1 MTDKSSNLAFWSHL
15 EHSLKV
21 RNDQGLRRSVIASQ
35 PLSPTTISRNGRV
48 AINFGANDYLGLAW
62 NPEVRLAAFEATQS
76 VRKFGSGASP
86 LVTGQSD
93 EHDKLVQSIAGFEET
108 ESAIVFSSGY
118 AANVGTVAA
127 LASKGDLIFSDSLN
141 HASLIDGCRL
151 SRAQVIVY
159 PHCDMA
165 ALRVLVQQNRHVGKF
180 AFVATDSVFSM
191 DGDLAPLHDIHALCS
206 EFDMQCFLDEAH
218 ATGVFGVCGRGLLEH
233 FGVPRERM
241 VSIGTLSK
249 ALGCVGGFVAG
260 PNVLIDWLTNHA
272 RSWIYSTASTIPNV
286 AAARKSISI
295 AQTMRSE
302 RIELAKKASEV
313 RSSLLTLGFE
323 VGSGESPIVPVYIND
338 PAKATQLGER
348 LLAEG
353 VFIPAI
359 RPPTVPENRSLLRI
373 SLSVEHSEN
382 EIDQL
387 LNAMRSLS

>member
-1 MTDKSSNLAFWSHL
+1 M
-15 EHSLKV
+15 
-21 RNDQGLRRSVIASQ
+21 
-35 PLSPTTISRNGRV
+35 

-62 NPEVRLAAFEATQS
+62 NPEVRLAAFEATQT

-93 EHDKLVQSIAGFEET
+93 EHDKLVQSIAGFEQT

-151 SRAQVIVY
+151 SRARVIVY

-165 ALRVLVQQNRHVGKF
+165 ALRVLVQQNRHMGKF

-260 PNVLIDWLTNHA
+260 PHVLIDWLTNHA

-302 RIELAKKASEV
+302 RIELAKKASEL
-313 RSSLLTLGFE
+313 RSSLLALGFE
-323 VGSGESPIVPVYIND
+323 VGIGESPIVPVYIND
-338 PAKATQLGER
+338 PAKATHLGER

-373 SLSVEHSEN
+373 SLSVEHSGN
-382 EIDQL
+382 EIGQL